1 MPERNLER
9 KKGLRPRPRGG
20 QPEGEAEA
28 ISRDYLETASEISE
42 EFAGASEIREKAG
55 KNPARIQEEFGKSSA
70 EFGGN
75 SVESPGVISAV
86 FALDFS
92 GLRQSF
98 GRSWPSD

>member
-28 ISRDYLETASEISE
+28 ISRDSSETASEISE

-55 KNPARIQEEFGKSSA
+55 KNPARIQEKFEKSSA
-70 EFGGN
+70 EFGRN
-75 SVESPGVISAV
+75 SVGSPSVILAV
-86 FALDFS
+86 DFS

-98 GRSWPSD
+98 GRSWSSD

>member
-1 MPERNLER
+1 MPERNL
-9 KKGLRPRPRGG
+9 KGKGLRPRPREG

-28 ISRDYLETASEISE
+28 ISRDYSETASEISE
-42 EFAGASEIREKAG
+42 EFAGASEIREKSG

-86 FALDFS
+86 FAVDFS

-98 GRSWPSD
+98 GRSWSSD

>member
-28 ISRDYLETASEISE
+28 ISRDYSETASEISE
-42 EFAGASEIREKAG
+42 EFAGASEKAG
-55 KNPARIQEEFGKSSA
+55 KNPARIQEKFEKSSA
-70 EFGGN
+70 EFGRN
-75 SVESPGVISAV
+75 SVGSPSVISAV
-86 FALDFS
+86 FAVDFS

-98 GRSWPSD
+98 GRSWSSD